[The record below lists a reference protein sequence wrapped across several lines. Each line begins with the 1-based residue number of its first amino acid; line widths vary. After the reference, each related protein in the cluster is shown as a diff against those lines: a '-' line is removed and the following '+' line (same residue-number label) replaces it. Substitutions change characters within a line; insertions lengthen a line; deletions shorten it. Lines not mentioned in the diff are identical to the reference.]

1 MEIMKMNEHTH
12 RITLPYKDIFT
23 TVYTVKTDKGVLLFD
38 AASYDTDLEQ
48 YIQPMLEELGIT
60 AEELKYIFI
69 SHNHGDH
76 AGGLRPIIERYPN
89 AVILSRSPKL
99 AQTYAEYQVEARE
112 DGDTVLDV
120 LQIVTIP
127 GHTKDSAAILD
138 KRTNTLISG
147 DCLQLYGIFG
157 SDDWASNI
165 TYPALHLEALA
176 KLRTMEIENIYT
188 AHDYHPYGFKH
199 EGKEAVAKVIVACE
213 EPLTLVKILIENNP
227 ELDDAA
233 IRLKYNGSGT
243 IPTLRVGV
251 VTKVREMLEEK
262 K

>member
-1 MEIMKMNEHTH
+1 MEIMKMNENIH

-48 YIQPMLEELGIT
+48 YIQPMLDELKIT
-60 AEELKYIFI
+60 AEDLKYIFI

-89 AVILSRSPKL
+89 AVILSRSAKL
-99 AQTYAEYQVEARE
+99 AETYADYKVESHE

-138 KRTNTLISG
+138 KRTNTMISG

-165 TYPALHLEALA
+165 NHPALHLEALA
-176 KLRTMEIENIYT
+176 KLRTMDIENIYT

-199 EGKEAVAKVIVACE
+199 EGKAAVAKVLVACE

-227 ELDDAA
+227 ELDNEA
-233 IRLKYNGSGT
+233 IRQKFNATGK
-243 IPTLRVGV
+243 IPTLRAKV
-251 VTKVREMLEEK
+251 VAEVRAMLEEQK
-262 K
+262 

>member
-1 MEIMKMNEHTH
+1 MEIMKMNENIH

-23 TVYTVKTDKGVLLFD
+23 TIYTVKTDKGVLLFD

-48 YIQPMLEELGIT
+48 YIQPMLDELKIT
-60 AEELKYIFI
+60 AEDLKYIFI

-89 AVILSRSPKL
+89 AVILSRSAKL
-99 AQTYAEYQVEARE
+99 AETYADYKVESHE

-138 KRTNTLISG
+138 KRTNTMISG

-165 TYPALHLEALA
+165 NHPALHLEALA
-176 KLRTMEIENIYT
+176 KLRTMDIENIYT

-199 EGKEAVAKVIVACE
+199 EGKAAVAKVLVACE

-227 ELDDAA
+227 ELDNEA
-233 IRLKYNGSGT
+233 IRQKFNATGK
-243 IPTLRVGV
+243 IPTLRAKV
-251 VTKVREMLEEK
+251 VAEVRAMLEEQK
-262 K
+262 

>member
-1 MEIMKMNEHTH
+1 MEIMKMNENIH

-38 AASYDTDLEQ
+38 AASYDTDLDE
-48 YIQPMLEELGIT
+48 YIQPMLDALKIT
-60 AEELKYIFI
+60 AEDLKYIFI

-76 AGGLRPIIERYPN
+76 SGGLRPIAERYPK

-99 AQTYAEYQVEARE
+99 AENYADYTVEAHE
-112 DGDTVLDV
+112 DGDVVLDV

-138 KRTNTLISG
+138 TRTNTLISG

-165 TYPALHLEALA
+165 NLPAQHLEAIA
-176 KLRTMEIENIYT
+176 KLRTMPIENVYT

-199 EGKEAVAKVIVACE
+199 EGKAAVAKVLVACE

-227 ELDDAA
+227 DLDDEQ
-233 IRLKYNGSGT
+233 IRLKFNATGK
-243 IPTLRVGV
+243 IPTLR
-251 VTKVREMLEEK
+251 TKVVAEVRKMLEESK
-262 K
+262 